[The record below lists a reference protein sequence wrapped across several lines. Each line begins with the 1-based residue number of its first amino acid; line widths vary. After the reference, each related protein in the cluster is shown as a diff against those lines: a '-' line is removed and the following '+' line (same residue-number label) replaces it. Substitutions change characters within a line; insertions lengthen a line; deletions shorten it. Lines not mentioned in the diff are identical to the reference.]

1 MRRVGKAVGLESDV
15 IRLVAGERPLDAMR
29 RVRDA
34 QLAPGD
40 RLRVALVGGP
50 HTPCGP
56 CLHQWVRAIQV
67 NGADVRIGGRDGR
80 WLTNDAFDHI
90 TTAVVGPD
98 RRARIVV
105 TLHSTETAHNLQLPW
120 GRVEPRRGGSAT
132 DVVPKKLGKC
142 LALARARNRRRDR
155 DGGGPHHVDLLD
167 ARPDDATIGHRG
179 GPTQG
184 ELDHRQRQGFG
195 FRYDYFGA
203 RQITLQFANVQ
214 PDVEYLFGLSKLGI
228 EEAFSR
234 TTTTSTRTGATG
246 SATRAAGALC
256 LRELA
261 RLDVRLQRRRLRPAA
276 TTPFAPSGR
285 SRRRSRPRG
294 RNNAGVSRDF
304 PLATWTA
311 ATRSVPSFPPRPT
324 RYLAYRHTRLQANR
338 RRQRLRAPRAASRFK
353 MQFVGGNFTLKKNG
367 PALVAACKADD
378 VEAARGCLGR
388 CPYAIHFKDDDGLTP
403 LHVAAAHD
411 SKKCVVALVDSAPA
425 VPARDAL
432 RRHGTPYR
440 GAPRRPASLGHAHR
454 VARLRARRP
463 EHVGRDAAA
472 FGGVERL
479 DRDGQILIGAGARTK
494 HCGTT

>member
-1 MRRVGKAVGLESDV
+1 
-15 IRLVAGERPLDAMR
+15 MR

-34 QLAPGD
+34 QFAPGD

-195 FRYDYFGA
+195 FAMTTSGHGRS
-203 RQITLQFANVQ
+203 RCSSPT
-214 PDVEYLFGLSKLGI
+214 S
-228 EEAFSR
+228 SR
-234 TTTTSTRTGATG
+234 TWNTYLACRSFGDRSARFGPRRLQAHG
-246 SATRAAGALC
+246 LGRRVSATRAAGASC
-256 LRELA
+256 L
-261 RLDVRLQRRRLRPAA
+261 
-276 TTPFAPSGR
+276 
-285 SRRRSRPRG
+285 
-294 RNNAGVSRDF
+294 
-304 PLATWTA
+304 
-311 ATRSVPSFPPRPT
+311 
-324 RYLAYRHTRLQANR
+324 H
-338 RRQRLRAPRAASRFK
+338 AS
-353 MQFVGGNFTLKKNG
+353 
-367 PALVAACKADD
+367 
-378 VEAARGCLGR
+378 
-388 CPYAIHFKDDDGLTP
+388 
-403 LHVAAAHD
+403 
-411 SKKCVVALVDSAPA
+411 
-425 VPARDAL
+425 
-432 RRHGTPYR
+432 
-440 GAPRRPASLGHAHR
+440 APRRRGLMSRATTAPNRFPTTRRHHKPA
-454 VARLRARRP
+454 VRAVR
-463 EHVGRDAAA
+463 AAA
-472 FGGVERL
+472 AE
-479 DRDGQILIGAGARTK
+479 AG
-494 HCGTT
+494 HGHTTRA